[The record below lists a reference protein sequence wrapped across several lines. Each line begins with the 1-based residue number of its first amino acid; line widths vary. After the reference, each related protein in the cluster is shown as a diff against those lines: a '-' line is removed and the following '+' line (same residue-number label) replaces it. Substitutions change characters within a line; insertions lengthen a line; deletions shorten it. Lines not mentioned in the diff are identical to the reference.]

1 MSQDRF
7 RKGFLLLLVVAI
19 SAGFLWL
26 VRGFVLTILLAAI
39 FAGLGHPIYRRL
51 LGLVRGRAPLA
62 SSLTVLLGLVLVV
75 GPLLT
80 VAGVVVAEAVRV
92 SENVRPRIEE
102 LLKQPVVL
110 GEYFERLPGYS
121 HVAPYREEIL
131 VKAGE
136 VVGGLGGFLVQSL
149 SDTTR
154 GTVTF
159 FFHFF
164 LLLYTMFFLLMDGK
178 AMLSRTLT
186 YLPLRE
192 AEKELMLGKFVS
204 VTRATVKGTLLIG
217 LAQGVLAGLAFW
229 VVGIDGAVFWGT
241 VMVVLSVIPAVGA
254 ALVWVPAAIILAV
267 TGSFGKA
274 VGLALFCGLV
284 VGSVDNVLR
293 PKLVGRDTQMH
304 DLMILFSTLGGL
316 IALGPIGFIVGPIL
330 AALFVT
336 IWEIFGIAY
345 RDQLASP
352 EPTIA
357 DTDSSAE

>member
-26 VRGFVLTILLAAI
+26 VHGFVLTILLAAI
-39 FAGLGHPIYRRL
+39 FAGLGHPVYRRL

-62 SSLTVLLGLVLVV
+62 SALTVLLGLVLVV

-92 SENVRPRIEE
+92 SEGVRPRVQE
-102 LLKQPVVL
+102 LLAQPVVIDQYL
-110 GEYFERLPGYS
+110 ERVPGYARI
-121 HVAPYREEIL
+121 APYREQIL

-136 VVGGLGGFLVQSL
+136 LVGGLGGFLVQSL
-149 SDTTR
+149 SNTTR

-164 LLLYTMFFLLMDGK
+164 LLLYAMFFLLMDGR
-178 AMLSRTLT
+178 AMLARALT

-192 AEKELMLGKFVS
+192 AEKDLMLGKFVS

-267 TGSFGKA
+267 MGSVGKA
-274 VGLALFCGLV
+274 IGLALFCGIV

-304 DLMILFSTLGGL
+304 DLMILFSTLGGI
-316 IALGPIGFIVGPIL
+316 IALGPVGFIVGPIV

-336 IWEIFGIAY
+336 TWELFGVAY
-345 RDQLASP
+345 RDLLDSP
-352 EPTIA
+352 EPPGV
-357 DTDSSAE
+357 DTDSPAE